1 GVTAVNHY
9 SWFGGV
15 YDEPKNMF
23 PNFAMDPETVGQVW
37 AQYGF
42 HPVALESFRKIRNAA
57 LVGEQTMRK
66 FHFRIGQ
73 QVTLSSSVY
82 PVDLTFQ
89 IVGVIP
95 RPDSPLF
102 WFNRQYLE
110 EAMERCG
117 GMRMVGWVWL
127 RVARPED
134 AERVM
139 RTVVDL
145 FRNSEAE
152 VAAETEKS
160 FFASFFSSMQ
170 GILRVV
176 LIVGFLVVGAVV
188 LIAANTAAMGVRERI
203 LEIAVLKSLGFQ
215 RRPILLT
222 LMAESALVALLG
234 GLLGGLQGMLA
245 STGEPDNLIVLRKG
259 ATSDGASVV
268 PREAAQALRALA
280 GVARAPDGTPLASPE
295 MLNQPFLH
303 TEAGTRENVLV
314 RGVEPVAFTVHRAV
328 RVVEGRMFRP
338 KLGEV
343 VIGRGAL
350 RRYAPGGLGSALAFG
365 RRRWTVVGVFDSGGT
380 AFDSEIWAD
389 LTDVLDDTRREG
401 FVSGVRLR
409 VAPGTDGRA
418 LARRIESD
426 GRFTLEAK
434 PEADY
439 YREQAETANALYILV
454 LTLGIAMAVGATF
467 GALNTLYAA

>member
-1 GVTAVNHY
+1 MPIPLAYNLRNIAVRRWTTA
-9 SWFGGV
+9 FTMGGV
-15 YDEPKNMF
+15 
-23 PNFAMDPETVGQVW
+23 AMV
-37 AQYGF
+37 
-42 HPVALESFRKIRNAA
+42 VAATMLLAA
-57 LVGEQTMRK
+57 L
-66 FHFRIGQ
+66 I
-73 QVTLSSSVY
+73 
-82 PVDLTFQ
+82 
-89 IVGVIP
+89 
-95 RPDSPLF
+95 
-102 WFNRQYLE
+102 
-110 EAMERCG
+110 
-117 GMRMVGWVWL
+117 
-127 RVARPED
+127 
-134 AERVM
+134 
-139 RTVVDL
+139 
-145 FRNSEAE
+145 
-152 VAAETEKS
+152 
-160 FFASFFSSMQ
+160 
-170 GILRVV
+170 
-176 LIVGFLVVGAVV
+176 
-188 LIAANTAAMGVRERI
+188 
-203 LEIAVLKSLGFQ
+203 
-215 RRPILLT
+215 
-222 LMAESALVALLG
+222 
-234 GLLGGLQGMLA
+234 GGLQQMLA

-268 PREAAQALRALA
+268 PREAAQALRALS

-303 TEAGTRENVLV
+303 SEAGTRENVLV

-328 RVVEGRMFRP
+328 HVVEERMFRP

-434 PEADY
+434 PEVDY

-467 GALNTLYAA
+467 GALNTMYAAVAARTAEIGTLRALGFSRGAVLASFLTESCLLAAGGLLVGAALAALAVFAINTLLSGVQFSMMTFSVATVFLRLSPGGAALGLLFATGVGILGGLAPAWRAARLRVVDALHRA